1 MMVSEMTCRMMA
13 ETDIDLVVPL
23 YIEHYNTYED
33 GAWTPETTCKRI
45 RQVWSR
51 EDSLCM
57 ILERGRE
64 VVGFVMG
71 YFEQY
76 DDIQAYDLVEIVI
89 AHEHQGKGIGTRFM
103 GLIEAK
109 VKELG
114 GAMIQLQ
121 AVNDEM
127 HNRFYGNLG
136 FQNCNNLVL
145 KSKWL

>member
-1 MMVSEMTCRMMA
+1 MIQKMTCRSMA

-23 YIEHYNTYED
+23 YIEHYNTHE
-33 GAWTPETTCKRI
+33 GGSWTLETTYKRI
-45 RQVWSR
+45 HQVWSR

-57 ILERGRE
+57 ILEQGGE
-64 VVGFVMG
+64 VIGFAMG

-89 AHEHQGKGIGTRFM
+89 AHEHQGKGIGTEFM
-103 GLIEAK
+103 GLIESK
-109 VKELG
+109 VKDLG

-121 AVNDEM
+121 AVNGDM
-127 HNRFYGNLG
+127 HNRFYGKLNY
-136 FQNCNNLVL
+136 QDCNNLVL

>member
-1 MMVSEMTCRMMA
+1 MIKKITCRMMA
-13 ETDIDLVVPL
+13 ERDIGLVIPM
-23 YIEHYNTYED
+23 YIEYYNSCE
-33 GAWTPETTCKRI
+33 GGEWTHETTYKRI
-45 RQVWSR
+45 HQVWSR

-57 ILERGRE
+57 ILEQGGE

-89 AHEHQGKGIGTRFM
+89 AHEHQGKGIGTQFM
-103 GLIEAK
+103 EMIEVK
-109 VKELG
+109 VKEMG

-121 AVNDEM
+121 AVNDDM
-127 HNRFYGNLG
+127 HNNFYGKLDY
-136 FQNCNNLVL
+136 QNCKNLVL